1 MVGLFSWLAGWLF
14 VIATDVSKSKP
25 ALMYEEWLTF
35 PDDFDPNLVPR
46 TKGELGVS
54 VGVLFVKILIS
65 PFYSIDPGLRLV

>member
-1 MVGLFSWLAGWLF
+1 
-14 VIATDVSKSKP
+14 
-25 ALMYEEWLTF
+25 MYEEWLTF